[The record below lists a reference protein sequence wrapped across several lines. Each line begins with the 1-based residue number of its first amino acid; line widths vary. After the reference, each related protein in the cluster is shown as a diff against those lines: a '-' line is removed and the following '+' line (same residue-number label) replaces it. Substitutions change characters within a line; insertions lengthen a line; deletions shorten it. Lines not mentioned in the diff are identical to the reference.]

1 MDEVKV
7 QARRVSIFNA
17 DVRDT
22 ALELRLETAENLE
35 RVVGGFFYIDALECG
50 LLMNK
55 DAERHDQAPA
65 YDALVL
71 AGFARA
77 AESSF
82 S

>member
-1 MDEVKV
+1 MLDQDIRE
-7 QARRVSIFNA
+7 A
-17 DVRDT
+17 

-35 RVVGGFFYIDALECG
+35 RVVGGFFYINALECG